1 MDAQSHSACRP
12 GQRRQHSAGPS
23 GRTDLAW
30 LDPPYYRV
38 LDGLGDDDVLLAF
51 PSTLRSFPRSQGV
64 EGSTARRLAKGPW
77 VLCQS
82 KKMNNPKATAQE
94 PRATQGHLKNRGKPR
109 ENNDTSP
116 IKRLL
121 CRLGLH
127 SRIVGY
133 KTLRWVYS
141 THHIRCIWCPREWY
155 IEHGAKY

>member
-1 MDAQSHSACRP
+1 MDAKSHGARSP
-12 GQRRQHSAGPS
+12 GQRRQHPAGPS
-23 GRTDLAW
+23 GRTNLAW
-30 LDPPYYRV
+30 LDPPYNRV

-51 PSTLRSFPRSQGV
+51 PSTLRSFPWSQGV
-64 EGSTARRLAKGPW
+64 EGSAARCLAKGPW

-82 KKMNNPKATAQE
+82 KKMNNPRATAKGAG
-94 PRATQGHLKNRGKPR
+94 ATQGPLKSPGKPR
-109 ENNDTSP
+109 ENSATSP

>member
-1 MDAQSHSACRP
+1 MDAQSDGARSP
-12 GQRRQHSAGPS
+12 GQHKQYPAGPS
-23 GRTDLAW
+23 GRTNLAR
-30 LDPPYYRV
+30 LDPPYNRV
-38 LDGLGDDDVLLAF
+38 LDGLGDDDILLAF

-64 EGSTARRLAKGPW
+64 EGSTARRLAKGPRL
-77 VLCQS
+77 LCQS
-82 KKMNNPKATAQE
+82 KKMNNPKATAKG
-94 PRATQGHLKNRGKPR
+94 AGVTQGLPRSRRKP
-109 ENNDTSP
+109 NDNSATSP